1 VYNNGFSLK
10 RWLTTTNHKDIGILY
25 LVTSIFFLALAGTIA
40 ELVRGQLAVP
50 NGSLL
55 TPALYEQAV
64 SFHGLVMIL
73 WFLSPFGTA
82 FANYFVP
89 TQIGAKDMA
98 FPRLNAMS
106 YWLYVFSGLMLIST
120 IFLPGGGPQTGW
132 TLYAPLTTTEFM
144 PQPGMTLSVLAIGVL
159 AVSITMSSVNFLT
172 TILRTRI
179 KKMRWWKMPAF
190 SWSVLFTN
198 FLMLFAFPPLI
209 AGALLLTMDRVFG
222 TVFFSSPLGGALLW
236 TQYFWFFGH
245 PEVYIVVLPALGAIA
260 EIFVTFSK
268 RPLFQKRVFLIE
280 MAAVTVLSVGVW
292 IHHMFMTGIALG
304 VRETFSFTTMAI
316 SVPFEGL
323 VIGLVLTLRK
333 SALRITTP
341 MLFAMGALFFVI
353 LGGITGVF
361 QASIALDYAYR
372 GTYWVVGHFHYVM
385 VGTTIFGLVAAL
397 YYWFPKITG
406 RMYNEKI
413 GKLTFLFSF
422 IGFNVLYF
430 PYFLLQDMPR
440 RIASYAANPE
450 WFPLNLTAT
459 VGALIFGPFILISF
473 LNIGHSAFTGA
484 PCEPNPW
491 DAVSTEWT
499 GDYSIPEPD
508 DPEGGIEES
517 ENDNEPEKEAQ
528 PQPPSIV
535 PPQNQE
541 ETASYEEERST
552 RTYLPV
558 VVAGGVIFFLYGFIM
573 FAPLAI
579 IGLLIMAGAV
589 VKWFHDDYH
598 DKYAEIKQT
607 LKEKWPFETV
617 SKEKLG
623 LWIFLMSEI
632 VLFGCLISGY
642 IYVRLGSSTWPL
654 AAETHNVVI
663 GSLNTVLLLTS
674 SLAMILAVQA
684 AKNNDQLGIKAGIL
698 GAFTL
703 GAMFLMIK
711 LSIEWPR
718 EIINGF
724 VITGGLAP
732 STYYMLMGAH
742 AIHVGIGLGGLAY
755 LMAKGFAGK
764 FTPQSHTA
772 LELIGL
778 YWAFVDI
785 VWIFLFPL
793 FYLI

>member
-1 VYNNGFSLK
+1 MYEKGFSLK
-10 RWLTTTNHKDIGILY
+10 RWLTTTNHKDVGILY
-25 LVTSIFFLALAGTIA
+25 LVTAIFFLALAGTIA

-55 TPALYEQAV
+55 TPGLYEQAV
-64 SFHGLVMIL
+64 SFHGLIMIL

-82 FANYFVP
+82 LANYFVP

-106 YWLYVFSGLMLIST
+106 YWLYVFSGFMLIST

-132 TLYAPLTTTEFM
+132 TLYAPLNTAEYM
-144 PQPGMTLSVLAIGVL
+144 PQPGMTVSVLALGTL

-172 TILRTRI
+172 TKLRTRI

-198 FLMLFAFPPLI
+198 FLMLFAFPPLA
-209 AGALLLTMDRVFG
+209 AGAILLTMDRVFG
-222 TVFFSSPLGGALLW
+222 TVFFSNMLGGALLW
-236 TQYFWFFGH
+236 TQFFWFFGH

-292 IHHMFMTGIALG
+292 IHHMFMTGISLD

-333 SALRITTP
+333 SVIKITTP
-341 MLFAMGALFFVI
+341 MLFAMGGLFFVI

-361 QASIALDYAYR
+361 QGAIALDYAYR

-413 GKLTFLFSF
+413 GKLTFLISF

-430 PYFLLQDMPR
+430 PYFLLEDMPR
-440 RIASYAANPE
+440 RVASYSLNPE
-450 WFPLNLTAT
+450 WWASNLTAT

-473 LNIGHSAFTGA
+473 LNIGHSAFRGK

-499 GDYSIPEPD
+499 GDYTIPEPD
-508 DPEGGIEES
+508 DPEGGIVEAES
-517 ENDNEPEKEAQ
+517 ESEEEPFPPPGVPVQSQGEEK
-528 PQPPSIV
+528 V
-535 PPQNQE
+535 G
-541 ETASYEEERST
+541 YEEET
-552 RTYLPV
+552 DKRTYLPAV
-558 VVAGGVIFFLYGFIM
+558 VGGAVILFLYGFIL

-579 IGLLIMAGAV
+579 IGLIILGGAA
-589 VKWFHDDYH
+589 VKWFQSDYH
-598 DKYAEIKQT
+598 DKYAEIKES

-623 LWIFLMSEI
+623 VWIFLMSEI
-632 VLFGCLISGY
+632 VLFGCFISGY
-642 IYVRLGSSTWPL
+642 IYVRLGSSSWPL
-654 AAETHNVVI
+654 AAQTHNVVI
-663 GSLNTVLLLTS
+663 GSLNTIILLTS
-674 SLAMILAVQA
+674 SLAMILAVQS
-684 AKNNDQLGIKAGIL
+684 AKNNDQLGVKAGLLSAFGL
-698 GAFTL
+698 GAL
-703 GAMFLMIK
+703 FLMIK
-711 LSIEWPR
+711 LAIEWPR
-718 EIINGF
+718 EIVNGF

-732 STYYMLMGAH
+732 SSYYTLMGAH
-742 AIHVGIGLGGLAY
+742 AVHVGIGLGGLSY
-755 LMAKGFAGK
+755 LMIKGFGGK
-764 FTPQSHTA
+764 FTAQSHTS

-778 YWAFVDI
+778 YWAFIDI